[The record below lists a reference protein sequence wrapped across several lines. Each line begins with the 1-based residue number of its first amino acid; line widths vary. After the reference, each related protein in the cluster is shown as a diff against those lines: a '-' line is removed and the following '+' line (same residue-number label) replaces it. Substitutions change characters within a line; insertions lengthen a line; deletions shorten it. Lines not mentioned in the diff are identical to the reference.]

1 MVYCGVGHVKRVQ
14 HVRGAA
20 ARAEDRHGVQL
31 GPFANVSLYACAW
44 PCRRYVVPGQ
54 PESILYADSFA
65 NVGDTDFAGA
75 SAAGVKLSSIQ
86 AAVEAAA
93 PIASSPAG
101 RAIVLT
107 TDGVVVGM
115 SHPYIFSY
123 VRQRVVGAGGW
134 LVPVLKWAL
143 LRYDSFHQRRSRVGP
158 FVPPAWSP

>member
-20 ARAEDRHGVQL
+20 ARAEDGHGVQL

-93 PIASSPAG
+93 PIASS
-101 RAIVLT
+101 
-107 TDGVVVGM
+107 
-115 SHPYIFSY
+115 HPYIFSY
-123 VRQRVVGAGGW
+123 VRQRVVGAGCW